1 MAHLVPAESIVAR
14 GGGSDFPAETHS
26 CNAGSPS
33 SGPGHLCLLA
43 LGAVEAAGVLLGE
56 GECRFGP
63 RLQEELGASSTCGLC
78 SRRGV
83 SFSGSDCPQAQSF
96 SVPSSR
102 LRVLTGRG
110 GGGGLSEDQPGKQR
124 RQGTR
129 SSSASPDGQLAPSG
143 VPCPPHLPRSSGLW
157 KDLDPC
163 PWFSPDSLGGILM
176 LVCLLRGG
184 TWSHV
189 FVFTELKFP

>member
-1 MAHLVPAESIVAR
+1 MWHGAGVQIFQQKH
-14 GGGSDFPAETHS
+14 TW

-33 SGPGHLCLLA
+33 SGPRHLCLLA

-56 GECRFGP
+56 GERRFGP
-63 RLQEELGASSTCGLC
+63 RLQEELGASSTCGPC

-83 SFSGSDCPQAQSF
+83 SFSGSDCPQARSF

-110 GGGGLSEDQPGKQR
+110 GGGGFNEDQPGKQR

-129 SSSASPDGQLAPSG
+129 SSSASPDGQPGPCLEFPALLTYSFCSGFPSG
-143 VPCPPHLPRSSGLW
+143 ASGKNPPASVGDTADVGR
-157 KDLDPC
+157 
-163 PWFSPDSLGGILM
+163 SLGQEGPLQ
-176 LVCLLRGG
+176 
-184 TWSHV
+184 
-189 FVFTELKFP
+189 